1 MASKWGSLV
10 KEEHIALHEYMT
22 AFATK
27 AVLQCIMGS
36 YFTDDKEV
44 LAFKHSFDQVSKSVS
59 VLGGKGGGMLLKHH

>member
-1 MASKWGSLV
+1 MAGKWGTMV

-27 AVLQCIMGS
+27 AVLQCVMGS

-44 LAFKHSFDQVSKSVS
+44 LAFKHSFDQVNCLCVCVGVLSKQ
-59 VLGGKGGGMLLKHH
+59 MYP